1 MNYPK
6 YQVNI
11 SYYPA
16 RVSGQQLVWLNG
28 STQSIPTYQEG
39 YYLAAMP
46 EIKIAASGSNYS
58 NALENLLAIA
68 TASTTI
74 DPGNNPYAGIRTW

>member
-1 MNYPK
+1 MDYPK

-11 SYYPA
+11 TYYPP
-16 RVSGQQLVWLNG
+16 RVSGQQLTQFNG
-28 STQSIPTYQEG
+28 VTQSVPSYEAA
-39 YYLAAMP
+39 YYVAAMP
-46 EIKIAASGSNYS
+46 EIKISATGSNYVS
-58 NALENLLAIA
+58 ALQSLLAIA

>member
-28 STQSIPTYQEG
+28 ATQSMPTYQEG
-39 YYLAAMP
+39 YYLATMP
-46 EIKIAASGSNYS
+46 EIKIAATGSDYS
-58 NALENLLAIA
+58 NALNALLAIA

-74 DPGNNPYAGIRTW
+74 DPGNGPYSGIRTW